1 MEKNKKVE
9 KVETQK
15 YNFHKY
21 KSYTIVF
28 GILMLSFALVFGG
41 LIFRSKSHPDYPLV
55 FTDANNRLMF
65 ITKTNNSKNDIASI
79 SNASIVYANNN
90 TRYLLYTNNSALY
103 LLDTTVG
110 GTGTKISNNVINYG
124 FSLDDKYIYY
134 IDNDNNFFIYNRS
147 DGKKTKIAEKV
158 NKIELV
164 KDNHIIYNQSG
175 KLIYQEINSK
185 PVVISDNYLSVELNK
200 DSKLILYSVINED
213 LKDYYIYNIAN
224 NESKKVLEGLTKLYT
239 KDNNFT
245 KFIYTTPSNTVKD
258 VSNALRDEYYNS
270 DKNYHSYDYSD
281 FTSGRITK
289 ALYEANQL
297 QGKQVDFRNEL
308 RNYVKDYGKLGNDL
322 FYKNNDT
329 ISLIAA
335 NINKLYYY
343 DLKNQIYSYTSYSF
357 ENNVIDISK
366 YKDDDIEKFYKDFD
380 NAKLNSMYYKSG
392 NANPTMT
399 YKNVTA
405 NAKVDIR
412 NNDYYLFIE
421 NNELFNL
428 YYSKITNRSTKLV
441 GEIDHNLNSSKFVE
455 DYSDGCLYF
464 TLKDDKYNLNVVNE
478 GKVKTLVEDVK
489 PKYFAVSEGKD
500 SIYYLKVT
508 GDNICDLNLYNGIR
522 TSKLADNVYSFM
534 YINNDL
540 IYVTKDYN
548 ATTNTSDL
556 YRLDGNRLTFI
567 YKDIADWYSPL
578 NNDIEEEQTE
588 EDI

>member
-1 MEKNKKVE
+1 MKKGESV
-9 KVETQK
+9 KRQR
-15 YNFHKY
+15 YNFNKY
-21 KSYTIVF
+21 KSYSIVF

-41 LIFRSKSHPDYPLV
+41 LIFRSKSHPDFPLV

-65 ITKTNNSKNDIASI
+65 ITKSNNSKNDIASI

-90 TRYLLYTNNSALY
+90 TRYLLYTNNKALY

-110 GTGTKISNNVINYG
+110 GAGTKICNNVLSYG
-124 FSLDDKYIYY
+124 FSLDDKYVYY
-134 IDNDNNFFIYNRS
+134 IDNDFDFYIYGRNDS
-147 DGKKTKIAEKV
+147 KKIKIADKV
-158 NKIELV
+158 NKVEIV
-164 KDNHIIYNQSG
+164 KDNHLIYNQSG
-175 KLIYQEINSK
+175 KLIYQEVNSK
-185 PVVISDNYLSVELNK
+185 PVVISDNYVSVELNK
-200 DSKLILYSVINED
+200 DGKLILYSVINED
-213 LKDYYIYNIAN
+213 LKDYYIYNTTN
-224 NESKKVLEGLTKLYT
+224 NESNKVLEGITKLYT

-245 KFIYTTPSNTVKD
+245 KFIYTTPSNTIKD
-258 VSNALRDEYYNS
+258 VSNALRDEYYYS
-270 DKNYHSYDYSD
+270 DNNYHSYDYSD

-297 QGKQVDFRNEL
+297 LGRQIDFRNEL
-308 RNYVKDYGKLGNDL
+308 RNYVRNYGKLGNDL
-322 FYKNNDT
+322 YYKNNET
-329 ISLIAA
+329 INLVAA

-343 DLKNQIYSYTSYSF
+343 DLKNQVYSYTSYSF
-357 ENNVIDISK
+357 ENNAIDISK
-366 YKDDDIEKFYKDFD
+366 YKDDDIEKFYSDFD
-380 NAKLNSMYYKSG
+380 NAKLNSMYFKSG
-392 NANPTMT
+392 NQNPTMT

-405 NAKVDIR
+405 NAKVDVR

-421 NNELFNL
+421 NNDLYNL
-428 YYSKITNRSTKLV
+428 YYSKITNRSAKLV
-441 GEIDHNLNSSKFVE
+441 GEIDHNLTASKFAE

-464 TLKDDKYNLNVVNE
+464 TSNEDKYNLNVVNE
-478 GKVKTLVEDVK
+478 GKVKVLADDVK

-522 TSKLADNVYSFM
+522 TSRLADNVYSFM

-548 ATTNTSDL
+548 ESTNTSDL

-567 YKDIADWYSPL
+567 YKDIADWYSPIKD
-578 NNDIEEEQTE
+578 DIKDEQTE

>member
-1 MEKNKKVE
+1 MEKIKKQE
-9 KVETQK
+9 YKF
-15 YNFHKY
+15 NKY
-21 KSYTIVF
+21 KSYSIVF

-65 ITKTNNSKNDIASI
+65 ITKSNNNKNDIASI

-90 TRYLLYTNNSALY
+90 TRFLLYTNNNALY

-110 GTGTKISNNVINYG
+110 GAGTKISNDVLSYG
-124 FSLDDKYIYY
+124 FSLDDKYVYY
-134 IDNDNNFFIYNRS
+134 IDNDNDFYIYGRN
-147 DGKKTKIAEKV
+147 DEKKTKIADKV

-164 KDNHIIYNQSG
+164 KDNHMIYNQNG
-175 KLIYQEINSK
+175 KLIYQELDSN
-185 PVVISDNYLSVELNK
+185 PVVISDNYVTVELNR

-213 LKDYYIYNIAN
+213 LKDYYIYDIQN
-224 NESKKVLEGLTKLYT
+224 NESKKVLEGITKLYT

-258 VSNALRDEYYNS
+258 VSNALKDDYYNS
-270 DKNYHSYDYSD
+270 DKNYHSYEYSD
-281 FTSGRITK
+281 FTSGKVTK
-289 ALYEANQL
+289 VQYEANQL
-297 QGKQVDFRNEL
+297 LGKQIDFRNEL
-308 RNYVKDYGKLGNDL
+308 RSYVKNYGKLGNDL
-322 FYKNNDT
+322 YYKNNET
-329 ISLIAA
+329 ITLVAA

-357 ENNVIDISK
+357 ENNVIDISD
-366 YKDDDIEKFYKDFD
+366 YKDDDIEKFYSDFE
-380 NAKLNSMYYKSG
+380 AARLNSMYYKAG
-392 NANPTMT
+392 NANATMT
-399 YKNVTA
+399 YKNVTT

-412 NNDYYLFIE
+412 YNDYYLFTE
-421 NNELFNL
+421 NNELYNL
-428 YYSKITNRSTKLV
+428 YYSKINNKSAKLV
-441 GEIDHNLNSSKFVE
+441 GEIDHNLLSNKFVE
-455 DYSDGCLYF
+455 DYSDGLLYF
-464 TLKDDKYNLNVVNE
+464 TSNNDKYNLNVVNE
-478 GKVKTLVEDVK
+478 GKVRVLAEDVK
-489 PKYFAVSEGKD
+489 PKYIAVSEGKD

-548 ATTNTSDL
+548 ASTNTSTL

-578 NNDIEEEQTE
+578 KDDIEEEQTE

>member
-1 MEKNKKVE
+1 MEKQE
-9 KVETQK
+9 RQK
-15 YNFHKY
+15 YKFNRY

-28 GILMLSFALVFGG
+28 GILTLSFILVFGG

-79 SNASIVYANNN
+79 SNASIIYANSN
-90 TRYLLYTNNSALY
+90 TRYLLYTNNNALF

-110 GTGTKISNNVINYG
+110 GTGKKISNNVIDYG

-134 IDNDNNFFIYNRS
+134 IDNDNDFYIYNRN
-147 DGKKTKIAEKV
+147 DGQKTKIADKV

-164 KDNHIIYNQSG
+164 KDNHLIYNQGG
-175 KLIYQEINSK
+175 KLIYQDINSK
-185 PVVISDNYLSVELNK
+185 PVVISDNYYSVELNK
-200 DSKLILYSVINED
+200 DSKLILYSVLKDD
-213 LKDYYIYNIAN
+213 LKDYYIYNLYN
-224 NESKKVLEGLTKLYT
+224 NESKKVLEGITKLYT

-245 KFIYTTPSNTVKD
+245 KFIYTTPSNTIKD
-258 VSNALRDEYYNS
+258 VSNALKDDYYYS

-281 FTSGRITK
+281 FTSGRVTK
-289 ALYEANQL
+289 VLYEANQL
-297 QGKQVDFRNEL
+297 LGKQIDFRNEL
-308 RNYVKDYGKLGNDL
+308 RNYVKNYGKLGNDL
-322 FYKNNDT
+322 YYKKDEI
-329 ISLIAA
+329 ISLVAA

-343 DLKNQIYSYTSYSF
+343 DLKNQVYSYTTYSF
-357 ENNVIDISK
+357 ENNAIDA
-366 YKDDDIEKFYKDFD
+366 
-380 NAKLNSMYYKSG
+380 AKLNSMYYKAG
-392 NANPTMT
+392 NANASMT
-399 YKNVTA
+399 YKNVSG

-412 NNDYYLFIE
+412 GNDYYLFIE

-428 YYSKITNRSTKLV
+428 YHSKIANKSVKLV
-441 GEIDHNLNSSKFVE
+441 GEIDRNLLTSKFE
-455 DYSDGCLYF
+455 DDYSDGCLYF
-464 TLKDDKYNLNVVNE
+464 TSKDDKYNLSVVNE
-478 GKVKTLVEDVK
+478 GKVKVLSDDVK
-489 PKYFAVSEGKD
+489 PKYLAVSEGKD

-522 TSKLADNVYSFM
+522 TSRLADNVYSFM

-548 ATTNTSDL
+548 SETNTSDL

-578 NNDIEEEQTE
+578 KDDIEDEQTE